1 MKQCPY
7 CAEEVQEAAI
17 VCKHCKRSLS
27 TAPSPVVN
35 PNVQTTGTDWLNI
48 FKWIGIVILII
59 MAIPLWFISIPT
71 LIGWYL
77 FKKKKNKFSKRTN
90 ILITVGAFV
99 IFIVLFSVNEHSNK
113 PPEITIIEPQE
124 QSSVQAE
131 SVIVKGTVNPV
142 DSTISVNGIIIPMD
156 NGNFTYELALN
167 DESNTVNF
175 IAARE
180 DKTTEKTFVVNRVF
194 TPEEIA
200 AREAKKQA
208 ELEAQKKAQA
218 EAEAKAVAEQ
228 AAYDRSK
235 AGQLC
240 KQHIDWTKED
250 CQRAADRK
258 IWVAMTYDMLIASYG
273 GKPRSANPSNYG
285 GKTQWQW
292 CFDTLSPSCFY
303 DNNDDGIIDSYN

>member
-1 MKQCPY
+1 MKKCPY

-17 VCKHCKRSLS
+17 VCKYCKRSLS
-27 TAPSPVVN
+27 TATPAAASIN
-35 PNVQTTGTDWLNI
+35 TQPNSSDWLGV
-48 FKWIGIVILII
+48 FKWIGIVILILI
-59 MAIPLWFISIPT
+59 GIPLWFISIPA

-77 FKKKKNKFSKRTN
+77 FKKKKDKYSKRTN
-90 ILITVGAFV
+90 VLITVGVLIAC
-99 IFIVLFSVNEHSNK
+99 IVLFNVREHTNR
-113 PPEITIIEPQE
+113 PPEITISEPQE
-124 QSSVQAE
+124 QSSVQAQ
-131 SVIVKGTVNPV
+131 SVTVKGTVNPV
-142 DSTISVNGIIIPMD
+142 DSTMSVNGIVIPMD

-167 DESNTVNF
+167 DESNSVNF
-175 IAARE
+175 IAARK
-180 DKTTEKTFVVNRVF
+180 DKTAEKTFVVKRVF
-194 TPEEIA
+194 TPEETA

-218 EAEAKAVAEQ
+218 EAEAQAIAEQ

-250 CQRAADRK
+250 CQRVADRK
-258 IWVAMTYDMLIASYG
+258 IWVGMTYDMLIASYG